1 MPEPTEEDVVRTAL
15 RSLLAEAAA
24 ARPPES
30 PEALRARSGRR
41 TVRLPDPKLMVAL
54 VAAVVLVV
62 VLVTAGAL
70 HQSSRQPTPVHR
82 TGGDAFSIRPVL
94 CFAAPFQESAEPMPH
109 GTALPPCS
117 PESALTAA
125 SLGIEPGGGDATG
138 YTSNLPSAPTDDSFA
153 SVPSTA
159 ASQVTPST
167 TVLLPGAPGSG
178 STRYVLGPAGVTGVD
193 VASAT
198 VHSLDGGA
206 HPDADRFGGVG
217 HAGPAAIPR
226 PRRCRPARPRALGAG
241 HATDA
246 VRLHVVRR
254 PPRHQRL
261 LHPGPGHRRRRRHR
275 RVGLTEGRPLSDSS
289 PPGRSGTLTS

>member
-94 CFAAPFQESAEPMPH
+94 CFAAPSQESAEPMPH

-198 VHSLDGGA
+198 VHSLDGEWTVELTLTPTGSA
-206 HPDADRFGGVG
+206 AWDTLAQQQFHALVGVVLHG
-217 HAGPAAIPR
+217 RVLSAPVMQPTQSAFTSFDGRLDISGSFTRAQATAAAAAI
-226 PRRCRPARPRALGAG
+226 
-241 HATDA
+241 
-246 VRLHVVRR
+246 
-254 PPRHQRL
+254 
-261 LHPGPGHRRRRRHR
+261 
-275 RVGLTEGRPLSDSS
+275 VGSD
-289 PPGRSGTLTS
+289 